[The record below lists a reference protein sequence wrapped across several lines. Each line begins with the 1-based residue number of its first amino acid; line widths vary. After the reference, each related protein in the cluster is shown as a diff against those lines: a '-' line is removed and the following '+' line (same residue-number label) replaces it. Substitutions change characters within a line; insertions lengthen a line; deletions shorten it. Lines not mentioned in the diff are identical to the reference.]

1 MVIIGLTGGSG
12 SGKTTLCE
20 ILAQRGVYIINADE
34 VSRRVQAKGMPALG
48 EIREA
53 FGNEVFEADG
63 ALNRKKL
70 GEIVFTDK
78 DKLRILNKI
87 THKYITEEIERE
99 LKTVKEDIVILDAP
113 ALIESGAMK
122 MCDTVIALVADREL
136 RAERIMARDG
146 LTREQAQ
153 ARIAAQRTDASYT
166 QYADMVVDNS
176 GDEALEVLAD
186 DILRKIGGR
195 LTSER

>member
-20 ILAQRGVYIINADE
+20 ILAERGVHIINADE
-34 VSRRVQAKGMPALG
+34 VSRRVQAKGMPALN
-48 EIREA
+48 EIREE
-53 FGNEVFEADG
+53 FGDEVFYGDG
-63 ALNRKKL
+63 TLNRKKL
-70 GEIVFTDK
+70 GDIVFSDK
-78 DKLRILNKI
+78 EKLRILNKI

-99 LKTVKEDIVILDAP
+99 LQTVKEDIVVLDAP

-122 MCDTVIALVADREL
+122 MCDTVIALVADKEL
-136 RAERIMARDG
+136 RIERIMARDG
-146 LTREQAQ
+146 LSREQAE
-153 ARIAAQRTDASYT
+153 ARIASQRTDAGYT

-186 DILRKIGGR
+186 DLLRKIGGR
-195 LTSER
+195 QTSER